1 MLGPKH
7 GFFWENHRDKFS
19 MCIKMH
25 YNDHKFQSFVAK
37 YIDKDCRPSI
47 VLRNFLEPAK
57 TNWCKIRF
65 ACIWMKEYTIGKK
78 DPTGI
83 N

>member
-1 MLGPKH
+1 MLGPQH
-7 GFFWENHRDKFS
+7 GFFWEIIAKFS

-57 TNWCKIRF
+57 TN
-65 ACIWMKEYTIGKK
+65 
-78 DPTGI
+78 
-83 N
+83 